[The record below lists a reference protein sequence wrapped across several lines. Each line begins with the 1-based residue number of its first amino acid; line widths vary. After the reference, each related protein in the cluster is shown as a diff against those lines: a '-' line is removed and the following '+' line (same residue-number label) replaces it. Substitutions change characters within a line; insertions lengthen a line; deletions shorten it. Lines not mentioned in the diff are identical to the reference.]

1 MVVKSFKSI
10 KKFRKGGTL
19 LKKFILFFFCVFLIL
34 PSIISAHTSLS
45 SSNPSEGQ
53 VVTEQLEEIIL
64 NYATTIEEL
73 STMDLMRDGNKIP
86 LKDLRVENKQLIG
99 AISEP
104 LANGSYKIQWKIVGE
119 DGHPITGEI
128 NFTVERDQNQSETDS
143 VSIKENQGKQED
155 NSQTNQTEQNS
166 AEQKNTSDT
175 VEQSDNNS
183 ASTMLVTIAIVLI
196 VIFGIVLLLLTGKKK
211 R

>member
-1 MVVKSFKSI
+1 M
-10 KKFRKGGTL
+10 
-19 LKKFILFFFCVFLIL
+19 KKFILFFFCVFFIL

-73 STMDLMRDGNKIP
+73 STMDLMRDGSKIP
-86 LKDLRVENKQLIG
+86 LKDIRVENKQLIG

-128 NFTVERDQNQSETDS
+128 NFTVDRDQNQSETDS
-143 VSIKENQGKQED
+143 VLIEENQGKQEN
-155 NSQTNQTEQNS
+155 NSQTNQT
-166 AEQKNTSDT
+166 EQKNTSDT
-175 VEQSDNNS
+175 VEQPDNNS
-183 ASTMLVTIAIVLI
+183 SSTMLVTIAIVLI

>member
-1 MVVKSFKSI
+1 M
-10 KKFRKGGTL
+10 
-19 LKKFILFFFCVFLIL
+19 KKFILFFFCVFLIL

-53 VVTEQLEEIIL
+53 VVTEQMEEIIL

-86 LKDLRVENKQLIG
+86 LKDIRVENTQLIG
-99 AISEP
+99 VISEP

-128 NFTVERDQNQSETDS
+128 NFTVEKDQNQSETDS
-143 VSIKENQGKQED
+143 VSIEENQGKQED

-175 VEQSDNNS
+175 VEQPDNNTS
-183 ASTMLVTIAIVLI
+183 STMLVTIAIVLI